1 MKKELL
7 LVIFLFVFYL
17 TASSQVNRSGTPMLS
32 WFDAAATP
40 GDLLN
45 LCITMDK
52 RGVMFFGNESNGI
65 VTYDGTNWKLIPMP
79 APQRVNALVTD
90 HRGVVFAGGDSDFG
104 LLEPDNSGRLRFSSL
119 TGLIRDSTARSKVGP
134 VLSVTADSNKVF
146 FIDGRR
152 LYLYDIEGDSVSVTD
167 MEKKHGLKNA
177 GTMLSIDSKTFIADD
192 REGLFWYKDGKLTP
206 LPGGEKIRMVNFAGL
221 LPYDRD
227 NILVATEERGV
238 VLFNHRTGV
247 LNTQF
252 LTRDDNNRIIKGPV
266 TAVTLLPGNMIAVGL
281 AASGGVIIFSHEG
294 QLLQQ
299 ISDATTDIRE
309 STVTSMYCDYRS
321 NSQLWF
327 TTRGF
332 INRAYISLPAS
343 EFGSATG
350 LTSVVSGLTEFDDSV
365 VVASDG
371 GLYKNYLDK
380 TGTVRFRRLER
391 PARMVNEIV
400 SAGLPDGTVL
410 LAASADGLWQTDT
423 RGKATRILSGVNLTA
438 LGSGIYDPTLLVTGS
453 NDGIIRT
460 LKYSFEEWRT
470 VNPGTKGELDG
481 TIEKIIQ
488 LHRDEWWILTSSPA
502 SLTRM
507 QSGNSDTLFINYG
520 REQGLACDTLS
531 QIASVDGR
539 LYACTGKGVW
549 RYDGTKDLFE
559 QDSDLI
565 GKGFDNVHVT
575 NLIKTPEGD
584 IFIAGFDTRNFNA
597 LVSTTSQGHVIFR
610 RQFDFLPDLATTGM
624 AYIDGNIWI
633 AKGKSLFI
641 IDKSKLG
648 FSYGTF
654 NTFFTRIITGGNK
667 VLMEG
672 SFYSLSPGGARIPTF
687 LQPEEDGV
695 SLRHTK
701 NNITLNWTTTS
712 YVEEAKT
719 EYRYRLDDFDS
730 DWSGWE
736 RRTTRDYTNL
746 PSGDYTFRLKSKTI
760 SGLESEEVTY
770 AFSVRRAWY
779 ASLIAMVL
787 YFMAAAGLIYNAAK
801 FYAGRLN
808 TRKRRLENI
817 MRQRS
822 EATDRA
828 KTEMAVLEQYAG
840 RIQQAL
846 MPSEKILYDAVRN
859 SFILNKPRNSV
870 SGDFYWMVRR
880 GDSFFAAVGDCTG
893 HGVSSAFTTMMGLSF
908 LDEICNR
915 QIILRTSVIVS
926 EFRRKL
932 AAAHKRTGNPGEQP
946 ATVDLSVLSI
956 DRMNSS
962 ICFSGAG
969 TQCYRVREMTEEEIA
984 AWKSGGLSDDEGILA
999 NGKSILETV
1008 NGDRF
1013 PAGIQPK
1020 SDQEFTQH
1028 EWKLEKNTSYYLF
1041 TDGYADQFNG
1051 VSGKKFMKKNF
1062 RKLIL
1067 DIQNYPMS
1075 KQKEMLEE
1083 RLKSWM
1089 GSAQQTDDILIVGFK
1104 IE

>member
-1 MKKELL
+1 MKKGLL
-7 LVIFLFVFYL
+7 LVIFLFVYYL
-17 TASSQVNRSGTPMLS
+17 TSSSQVNRSGTPMIS

-65 VTYDGTNWKLIPMP
+65 VTYDGTTWRLIPMP
-79 APQRVNALVTD
+79 SPQRVNALITD

-104 LLEPDNSGRLRFSSL
+104 LLEPDNTGRLKFSSL
-119 TGLIRDSTARSKVGP
+119 TGLIKDSVARSQVGP
-134 VLSVTADSNKVF
+134 VLSVTADSNTVF
-146 FIDGRR
+146 FSDGRR
-152 LYLYDIEGDSVSVTD
+152 LYLHDIEGDSVSVTD
-167 MEKKHGLKNA
+167 MEKEFGLTNA

-192 REGLFWYKDGKLTP
+192 MEGLFWYMDGRLTR
-206 LPGGEKIRMVNFAGL
+206 LPGGEKIRMVSFVGL

-227 NILVATEERGV
+227 NIMIATEERGL
-238 VLFNHRTGV
+238 VLFNHRSGV

-252 LTRDDNNRIIKGPV
+252 IDRDDNDRIRKGPV
-266 TAVTLLPGNMIAVGL
+266 TAITLLPGKMIAVGL
-281 AASGGVIIFSHEG
+281 AANEGVLIFSHEG
-294 QLLQQ
+294 RLLQH

-350 LTSVVSGLTEFDDSV
+350 LPSLSLGLTEFGDSV
-365 VVASDG
+365 YVAADD
-371 GLYKNYLDK
+371 GLYKSYIDK
-380 TGTVRFRRLER
+380 SGTVLFRRLER
-391 PARMVNEIV
+391 PARRVNDIV
-400 SAGLPDGTVL
+400 RAELPDGTVL
-410 LAASADGLWQTDT
+410 LAASSDGLWQTDI
-423 RGKATRILSGVNLTA
+423 RGRVMRILSDVHLTA
-438 LGSGIYDPTLLVTGS
+438 LGSGSFDPTLLLTGS
-453 NDGIIRT
+453 HDGIIRT
-460 LKYSFEEWRT
+460 LKYQDEEWRNLSP
-470 VNPGTKGELDG
+470 VNNEPLDG
-481 TIEKIIQ
+481 TIKKIIQ
-488 LHRDEWWILTSSPA
+488 LHQDEWWILTSSP
-502 SLTRM
+502 SLLTRM
-507 QSGNSDTLFINYG
+507 QCGNSDTLFFSYG

-531 QIASVDGR
+531 QIAVVNNR
-539 LYACTGKGVW
+539 LYACTGKGIW
-549 RYDGTKDLFE
+549 RYNGESDLF
-559 QDSDLI
+559 QKDGDLI
-565 GKGFDNVHVT
+565 GEGFDNVNIT

-597 LVSTTSQGHVIFR
+597 QVTTTSQGHVVFK

-624 AYIDGNIWI
+624 TYIDGNIWI
-633 AKGKSLFI
+633 AKGNSIFV

-648 FSYGTF
+648 FSYGAF
-654 NTFFTRIITGGNK
+654 NTFFTRIITGDNS
-667 VLMEG
+667 VIMEG
-672 SFYSLSPGGARIPTF
+672 SFSSLSPGGARIPTAM
-687 LQPEEDGV
+687 QPEGADI
-695 SLRHTK
+695 SLIHSR
-701 NNITLNWTTTS
+701 NNITLSWTTTS
-712 YVEEAKT
+712 YVAEDKT
-719 EYRYRLDDFDS
+719 EYRHRLDDFNS
-730 DWSGWE
+730 DWSGWDK
-736 RRTTRDYTNL
+736 RTNRDYTNL
-746 PSGDYTFRLKSKTI
+746 PSGNYTFRLKSKTI
-760 SGLESEEVTY
+760 SGLESEEVTF

-779 ASLIAMVL
+779 ASLVALIL
-787 YFMAAAGLIYNAAK
+787 YSVIAAGLLYNAAK
-801 FYAGRLN
+801 FYIGRLK
-808 TRKRRLENI
+808 TRRRRLEDI

-828 KTEMAVLEQYAG
+828 KTEMAGLEQYAG

-859 SFILNKPRNSV
+859 SFILNKPRNII

-880 GDSFFAAVGDCTG
+880 GDTFFAAVGDCTG
-893 HGVSSAFTTMMGLSF
+893 HGVSSAFTTLMGLSF

-915 QIILRTSVIVS
+915 QIILKTSVIVS

-932 AAAHKRTGNPGEQP
+932 AAAHKRTGIAGEQP
-946 ATVDLSVLSI
+946 AIVDLALLSI
-956 DRMNSS
+956 DRTNGS
-962 ICFSGAG
+962 IGFSGAG
-969 TQCYRVREMTEEEIA
+969 TQCYRLREMTDEEIA
-984 AWKSGGLSDDEGILA
+984 AWKGGRTRDDEGILS
-999 NGKSILETV
+999 NGKYILETV

-1028 EWKLEKNTSYYLF
+1028 DWKLEKNTSYYLF

-1089 GSAQQTDDILIVGFK
+1089 GSAPQTDDILIIGFK